1 MRRQLIGW
9 VGLALLMVG
18 GTAQAGL
25 IWGNNASS
33 GAPYIQAYD
42 STTGALVHEFLSPH
56 GGNGRGVVQVGNILY
71 YTLVSNKNIYRMSAV
86 DGSDLG
92 SPITTA
98 VQSMSTIGWDGNA
111 FWTSDYTGNKNA
123 YRIDPA
129 TGATI
134 KTVSL
139 AKAGRRYDGLEYFN
153 GKLIAN
159 RGDAAGGGVYDV
171 YDINGNLL
179 TADFLKT
186 GEPSTGI
193 AFDGTDFYVSNI
205 FKHTISVFDGT
216 TGNFLRVLDLDAAVR
231 QKYIEDLSFDYA
243 ARSDTGGGNGGT
255 PSVPEPG
262 TLALLGLGAFL
273 LAWTRRRMRKH

>member
-9 VGLALLMVG
+9 LGLALLMVG

-42 STTGALVHEFLSPH
+42 STTGTLVHEFLSPH
-56 GGNGRGVVQVGNILY
+56 SGNGRGVVQVGNILY
-71 YTLVSNKNIYRMSAV
+71 YTLVSDKNIYRMSAI

-98 VQSMSTIGWDGNA
+98 VRSMSTIGWDGSA
-111 FWTSDYTGNKNA
+111 FWTSDYTGNENA

-129 TGATI
+129 TGDTI

-139 AKAGRRYDGLEYFN
+139 AKAGNSYDGLEYFN

-159 RGDAAGGGVYDV
+159 RGDAAYGGVYDV
-171 YDINGNLL
+171 YDIDGNLL
-179 TADFLKT
+179 TADFLET
-186 GEPSTGI
+186 GERSTGI

-205 FKHTISVFDGT
+205 YKHSISIFDGT
-216 TGNFLRVLDLDAAVR
+216 TGNLLRVLSLDTTAR
-231 QKYIEDLSFDYA
+231 QKVLEDLSFDYA
-243 ARSDTGGGNGGT
+243 ARKDTGGGGV
-255 PSVPEPG
+255 PPVPEPG

-273 LAWTRRRMRKH
+273 LAWTRRRTRQH

>member
-1 MRRQLIGW
+1 MRRQLIFW
-9 VGLALLMVG
+9 VGLALLAVG

-25 IWGNNASS
+25 IWGNNASG

-71 YTLVSNKNIYRMSAV
+71 YTLVSNKNIYRMSAIN
-86 DGSDLG
+86 GSDLG
-92 SPITTA
+92 SPITTS
-98 VQSMSTIGWDGNA
+98 VLSMSTIGWDGSA
-111 FWTSDYTGNKNA
+111 FWTSDYTGSKNA

-139 AKAGRRYDGLEYFN
+139 AKTGHYYDGLEYFN

-159 RGDAAGGGVYDV
+159 RGDAAYGGIYDV
-171 YDINGNLL
+171 YDTNGNLL

-186 GEPSTGI
+186 GEQSTGI
-193 AFDGTDFYVSNI
+193 AFDGTDFYVSNLS
-205 FKHTISVFDGT
+205 KHTLSVFDGT
-216 TGNFLRVLDLDAAVR
+216 TGNLLRVLSLDAAAR
-231 QKYIEDLSFDYA
+231 QKSIEDLSFDYA
-243 ARSDTGGGNGGT
+243 ARADTGGGGG

-273 LAWTRRRMRKH
+273 LAWTRRRMHQH